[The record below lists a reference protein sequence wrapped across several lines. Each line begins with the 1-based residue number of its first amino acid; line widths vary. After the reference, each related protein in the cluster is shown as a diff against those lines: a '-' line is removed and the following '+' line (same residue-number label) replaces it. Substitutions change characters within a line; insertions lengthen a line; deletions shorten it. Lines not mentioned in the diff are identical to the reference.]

1 MELNL
6 LGLNDYFKSRRYESN
21 IYKLYSMLF
30 TKLINIINPDD
41 VRYTY
46 VRNLFNEGLFI
57 EIYLFLDNKKIIK
70 AYIDENNHVLITL
83 YRTRDITN
91 IGYEGDIKDEYY
103 GISIINVSF
112 DNHEIVLNSSLD
124 ANEGWRPEYNKL
136 LTNIFKYLISG

>member
-41 VRYTY
+41 VKYTY
-46 VRNLFNEGLFI
+46 VRNLFNEGSFI
-57 EIYLFLDNKKIIK
+57 ETYLFLDNDKIIK

-91 IGYEGDIKDEYY
+91 IEYEGDIKDEYY
-103 GISIINVSF
+103 GISIVNISF

-124 ANEGWRPEYNKL
+124 TNEGWRPEYNKL
-136 LTNIFKYLISG
+136 LTNIFKYLING